1 MAGAGAPGRS
11 QRGRRSHAS
20 TLPGRPRPRH
30 RPAAAP
36 VTSPHTSAESP
47 CPRLLGGP
55 GPAVTPCRT
64 APSIAFRAPS
74 PRTAP
79 RRPAPPAPRTRR
91 ADQRRARLSPLSH
104 APRGRVLP
112 AYTQPRRRSSRL
124 NEGRAPR
131 TPEGPHQGQEAQE
144 VPRAE
149 APGRSRLQGEA
160 PLAPAGRGGEGQAG
174 PLQAHG
180 PALPVRKRACRS
192 RTRSPQTRTRGSEGN
207 QTLVG

>member
-1 MAGAGAPGRS
+1 MAGAGAPGPEPAGPSVPRVRS
-11 QRGRRSHAS
+11 SGTPA
-20 TLPGRPRPRH
+20 TRH
-30 RPAAAP
+30 RPAAP